1 MVCVAW
7 IRSIST
13 GWPEHMDQAA
23 GLREWLASSER
34 GITSAADAPAAG
46 AAEAATDVKTE
57 LATEPAAAAPAIRHI
72 LMAVGAPGG
81 ERDQVEHVRGWLSR
95 WQARGSS
102 WVGDVDSWAVVPVAA
117 DSDQLPTLAAR
128 AVRWGLWIEDGPSA
142 FRRAFA
148 LLIALAENG
157 GPTRLLALHAPGMP
171 RAGLLQNLQ
180 QAAEAYLG
188 IELLVLAR

>member
-1 MVCVAW
+1 
-7 IRSIST
+7 
-13 GWPEHMDQAA
+13 MDQAA
-23 GLREWLASSER
+23 GLRDWLASAGRDVASDV
-34 GITSAADAPAAG
+34 DAVESVAEVLPAAVPPTDVSPAI
-46 AAEAATDVKTE
+46 AAEPVAKVAV
-57 LATEPAAAAPAIRHI
+57 PAIRHI

-81 ERDQVEHVRGWLSR
+81 ERDQVEHVRDWLHR
-95 WQARGSS
+95 WQAQGST
-102 WVGDVDSWAVVPVAA
+102 WVGDVDSWAVVPVAV
-117 DSDQLPTLAAR
+117 DSEQLPTLAAR

-148 LLIALAENG
+148 LLTTLAENG

-180 QAAEAYLG
+180 QAAQAYLD